1 MQITI
6 KLKSVTLTN
15 ADSQKQGL
23 QNSTNHK
30 NDSIS
35 S

>member
-1 MQITI
+1 MI

-15 ADSQKQGL
+15 GEWQEQGL
-23 QNSTNHK
+23 QYSTDHK